1 MTRRDFQLI
10 AGVLAETRHIEETS
24 RVLYV
29 DAFARVLAET
39 NPRFDRGRFAR
50 ACGIDP
56 IVLLSVTEQQRAPM
70 K

>member
-10 AGVLAETRHIEETS
+10 AGVLAETRNIEETS

-29 DAFARVLAET
+29 DAFARALEGT
-39 NPRFDRGRFAR
+39 NPRFDRGRFAA
-50 ACGIDP
+50 ACGVDP
-56 IVLLSVTEQQRAPM
+56 IVLLAVTEQQRVRM